1 MFVRFPVKLALNQ
14 IFSKGGEIFLQSK
27 VAESSLL
34 VLHIFYACSYLLYL
48 FLNPGCTQSRN
59 KEVSR

>member
-1 MFVRFPVKLALNQ
+1 MFVHFPVKLALNQ

-34 VLHIFYACSYLLYL
+34 VLHIFFACSYLLYL
-48 FLNPGCTQSRN
+48 FLIPGCTQS
-59 KEVSR
+59 